1 MVMVESLHECCP
13 EAHVHVLCLSEE
25 CRAAM
30 EKMARHHVTLL
41 SLTDL
46 EKVDPELAAVKPT
59 RGLVEYY
66 FTLTPCLPWHL
77 LTRCG
82 LGEVTC
88 LDADMLFFSSPEPL
102 FAEAGDASVIITPH
116 RFPPQ
121 LKKLKIYGKYNV
133 SWLTFRNTDSGLSCL
148 SWYRASCLE
157 WCRDVVEE
165 TRFADQKY
173 LDVFPEKFSGIHVMR
188 HLGGGLAPWNLDY
201 ARLAEADETFF
212 VGGDPLIFYHAQGM
226 KHIMG
231 PFYSSGLRDYSAEL
245 SDPVAE
251 KILRR
256 YIRAYAEATATARQ
270 LTTTANFSGIRT
282 ARKNTLRHLRNIKR
296 ILEEIRR
303 CSLIWL

>member
-1 MVMVESLHECCP
+1 MLESLHEHYP

-30 EKMARHHVTLL
+30 EKTVRPHVSLL
-41 SLTDL
+41 NLPDL
-46 EKVDPELAAVKPT
+46 EKADPGLAAAKPT
-59 RGLVEYY
+59 RSQVEYY

-77 LTRCG
+77 LTRRG
-82 LGEVTC
+82 LGEVTY

-102 FAEAGDASVIITPH
+102 FTEAGDSSVVITPH
-116 RFPPQ
+116 RFPPR
-121 LKKLKIYGKYNV
+121 LKKLEVHGKYNV

-148 SWYRASCLE
+148 SWYRKSCLE
-157 WCRDVVEE
+157 WCRDAVEE

-173 LDVFPEKFSGIHVMR
+173 LDVFPEKFSGVHVMR

-201 ARLAEADETFF
+201 ARLAETGETFF
-212 VGGDPLIFYHAQGM
+212 VGGEPLIFYHAQGM

-231 PFYSSGLRDYSAEL
+231 PFYSSGLMGHATDL

-256 YIRAYAEATATARQ
+256 YIRAYAEAAAIARQ
-270 LTTTANFSGIRT
+270 LTTTVNFSGIRIT
-282 ARKNTLRHLRNIKR
+282 QKKRFARLRNIKR
-296 ILEEIRR
+296 ILSELRHK
-303 CSLIWL
+303 SLVWL